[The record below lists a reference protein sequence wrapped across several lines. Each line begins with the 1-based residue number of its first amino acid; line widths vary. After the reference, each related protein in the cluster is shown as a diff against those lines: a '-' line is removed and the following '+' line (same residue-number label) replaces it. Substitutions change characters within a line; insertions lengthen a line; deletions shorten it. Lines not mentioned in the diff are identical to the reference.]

1 MSIIFPF
8 RSRYQTMRFS
18 TALSKLG
25 FSATVISTP
34 RALSLGCGL
43 SVATSQN
50 ALEIARS
57 LIFSLSLNT
66 CIGAFRIN
74 SNSSDIGYE
83 RIF

>member
-43 SVATSQN
+43 SVATTEN
-50 ALEIARS
+50 ALDVARS
-57 LIFSLSLNT
+57 LILSLSLGT
-66 CIGAFRIN
+66 CIGAFRISNN
-74 SNSSDIGYE
+74 SARGGYE